1 MGTLRLRLALW
12 HALAL
17 SVILA
22 VFAALI
28 YGVVRDQLIRHHDAN
43 LTETARS
50 VERILSSEADCETL
64 TDAQRGELERL
75 GPLVLVHEI
84 GGERR
89 IFFQSADKRGLNA
102 LIGSKLDEAAIPGSG
117 RFEMLG
123 TQAQP
128 IRLYSEP
135 YQSRSGRFGL
145 IQVAQ
150 GLGEVPLPLASLR
163 LALLLMSPLAV
174 ALAALG
180 GYGLARRALSPV
192 AEVTRL
198 AREIEAGSLN
208 RRLPLPHAQDEIGSL
223 VTTLNQ
229 MIGRLEAA
237 FEAMGRFTADASHE
251 LRGPLTTMRGAIDV
265 ALAQP
270 REAAEYR
277 ETLLS
282 VGHDVDRLR
291 SITADLLVLARADAG
306 RIPIERAP
314 VRLDVLAAEIAETM
328 GGALLPDGV
337 QVAVES
343 SVPVVV
349 LGDERWLR
357 QLVFNL
363 VHNAVKFAGA
373 TKDKRQ
379 ALVRMTVSV
388 AAGRALLSVSDNG
401 PGIPE
406 DKIGHVFE
414 RFYRADPARTLGE
427 EEGSG
432 LGLSIAAWIASA
444 HQGEIRVENR
454 DEGGCRF
461 IVGLPLAAASIAKD
475 QQ

>member
-1 MGTLRLRLALW
+1 MGTLRLRLAIW

-28 YGVVRDQLIRHHDAN
+28 YGVVRDELIRHHDAN
-43 LTETARS
+43 LIDTVHA

-64 TDAQRGELERL
+64 TPAQRAELDRL
-75 GPLVLVHEI
+75 GPLVLVHEV

-89 IFFQSADKRGLNA
+89 VFFQSSDNRGLTA
-102 LIGSKLDEAAIPGSG
+102 LIGSKPDISSIPGSG

-123 TQAQP
+123 TEAQP

-135 YQSRSGRFGL
+135 YRSRTGRSGL

-150 GLGEVPLPLASLR
+150 GLGDLPLPLASLR
-163 LALLLMSPLAV
+163 WALLLMSPLAV
-174 ALAALG
+174 GLAALG
-180 GYGLARRALSPV
+180 GYGLARRALAPV

-208 RRLPLPHAQDEIGSL
+208 QRLPLPDSQDEIGSL

-237 FEAMGRFTADASHE
+237 FEAMRRFTADASHE

-277 ETLLS
+277 DTLLS
-282 VGHDVDRLR
+282 VGQDVDRLR

-306 RIPIERAP
+306 RIQIERAP
-314 VRLDVLAAEIAETM
+314 VRLDVLADEIAETLRSTSPP
-328 GGALLPDGV
+328 GSV
-337 QVAVES
+337 EVAVEAAS
-343 SVPVVV
+343 PILV

-357 QLVFNL
+357 QLVYNL
-363 VHNAVKFAGA
+363 VHNAVKFAGLRLEVA
-373 TKDKRQ
+373 ER
-379 ALVRMTVSV
+379 ARVHLTVC
-388 AAGRALLSVSDNG
+388 AGAGRAFLTVSDNG

-414 RFYRADPARTLGE
+414 RFYRADSARTQGE
-427 EEGSG
+427 QEGSG
-432 LGLSIAAWIASA
+432 LGLSIAAWIAST

-461 IVGLPLAAASIAKD
+461 TVSLPLGAA
-475 QQ
+475 

>member
-43 LTETARS
+43 LIDTARS
-50 VERILSSEADCETL
+50 VGRILSSEADCETL

-75 GPLVLVHEI
+75 GPLVLVHEV

-102 LIGSKLDEAAIPGSG
+102 LIGSKPDEAAIPASG

-123 TQAQP
+123 TEAQP

-135 YQSRSGRFGL
+135 YRSRGGRSGL
-145 IQVAQ
+145 IQAAQ

-180 GYGLARRALSPV
+180 GYGLARRALAPV

-208 RRLPLPHAQDEIGSL
+208 RRLPLPHSQDEIGSL

-237 FEAMGRFTADASHE
+237 FEAMRRFTADASHE

-306 RIPIERAP
+306 RIPIESAP
-314 VRLDVLAAEIAETM
+314 VRLDVLADEIAETM
-328 GGALLPDGV
+328 GSTLSPGGV
-337 QVAVES
+337 QVVVES
-343 SVPVVV
+343 SMPVLV

-373 TKDKRQ
+373 KPKDKPQ

-388 AAGRALLSVSDNG
+388 AAGRGLLSVSDNG

-414 RFYRADPARTLGE
+414 RFYRADPARTLGDQ
-427 EEGSG
+427 EGSG
-432 LGLSIAAWIASA
+432 LGLSIAAWIASV

-461 IVGLPLAAASIAKD
+461 IVSLPLVAA
-475 QQ
+475 

>member
-1 MGTLRLRLALW
+1 MGTLRLRLAIW

-28 YGVVRDQLIRHHDAN
+28 YGVVRDELIRHHDAS
-43 LTETARS
+43 LTDTARA
-50 VERILSSEADCETL
+50 VEHILSSEADCETL
-64 TDAQRGELERL
+64 TPAQRAELDRL
-75 GPLVLVHEI
+75 GPLVLVHEV

-89 IFFQSADKRGLNA
+89 VFFQSSDNRGLTA
-102 LIGSKLDEAAIPGSG
+102 LIGSKPDISSIPGSG

-123 TQAQP
+123 TEAQP

-135 YQSRSGRFGL
+135 YRSRTGRSGL

-150 GLGEVPLPLASLR
+150 GLGELPLPLASLR
-163 LALLLMSPLAV
+163 WALLLMSPLAV
-174 ALAALG
+174 GLAALG
-180 GYGLARRALSPV
+180 GYGLARRALAPV

-208 RRLPLPHAQDEIGSL
+208 QRLPLPDSQDEIGSL

-237 FEAMGRFTADASHE
+237 FEAMRRFTADASHE

-277 ETLLS
+277 DTLLS

-306 RIPIERAP
+306 RIQIDRAP
-314 VRLDVLAAEIAETM
+314 VRLDVLADEIAETLRSASPP
-328 GGALLPDGV
+328 GSIE
-337 QVAVES
+337 VEVEAPS
-343 SVPVVV
+343 PILV

-357 QLVFNL
+357 QLVYNL
-363 VHNAVKFAGA
+363 VHNAVKFAGLRLKVA
-373 TKDKRQ
+373 EKARVH
-379 ALVRMTVSV
+379 LTVC
-388 AAGRALLSVSDNG
+388 ADAGRALLTVSDNG

-414 RFYRADPARTLGE
+414 RFYRADSARTQGE
-427 EEGSG
+427 QEGSG
-432 LGLSIAAWIASA
+432 LGLSIAAWIAST

-461 IVGLPLAAASIAKD
+461 TVSLPLGAA
-475 QQ
+475 

>member
-1 MGTLRLRLALW
+1 MGTLRLRLAIW

-28 YGVVRDQLIRHHDAN
+28 YGVVRDELIRHHDAS
-43 LTETARS
+43 LTDTARA

-64 TDAQRGELERL
+64 TPGQRVALDHL
-75 GPLVLVHEI
+75 GPLVLVHEV

-89 IFFQSADKRGLNA
+89 VFFQSSDNRGLTA
-102 LIGSKLDEAAIPGSG
+102 LIGSKPDGTSIPGSG

-123 TQAQP
+123 TEAQP

-135 YQSRSGRFGL
+135 YRSRSGRSGL

-150 GLGEVPLPLASLR
+150 GLGDLPLPLASLR
-163 LALLLMSPLAV
+163 WALLLMSPLAV
-174 ALAALG
+174 GLAALG
-180 GYGLARRALSPV
+180 GYALARRALAPV

-208 RRLPLPHAQDEIGSL
+208 QRLPLPHSQDEIGSL

-229 MIGRLEAA
+229 MIARLEAA
-237 FEAMGRFTADASHE
+237 FEAMRRFTADASHE
-251 LRGPLTTMRGAIDV
+251 LRGPLTTMRGAVDV
-265 ALAQP
+265 ALSQP

-306 RIPIERAP
+306 RIPIERSP
-314 VRLDVLAAEIAETM
+314 VRLDVLVDEIAETM
-328 GGALLPDGV
+328 GTASSAGSV
-337 QVAVES
+337 HVSVEAS
-343 SVPVVV
+343 SPVLVP
-349 LGDERWLR
+349 GDERWLR
-357 QLVFNL
+357 QLVYNL

-373 TKDKRQ
+373 KPSDGPR
-379 ALVRMTVSV
+379 ALVRLSV
-388 AAGRALLSVSDNG
+388 CAEAGQGLLTVSDNG

-406 DKIGHVFE
+406 DKLGHIFE
-414 RFYRADPARTLGE
+414 RFFRADTARTQGE
-427 EEGSG
+427 QEGSG
-432 LGLSIAAWIASA
+432 LGLSIAAWIVSA
-444 HQGEIRVENR
+444 HHGEIRAENKQG
-454 DEGGCRF
+454 GGCRF
-461 IVGLPLAAASIAKD
+461 IVSLPLAVA
-475 QQ
+475 

>member
-1 MGTLRLRLALW
+1 MSGLGTLRLRLALW

-28 YGVVRDQLIRHHDAN
+28 YGVVRDQLIRHHDLN
-43 LTETARS
+43 LTDTARS
-50 VERILSSEADCETL
+50 VERILSSEADCEAL
-64 TDAQRGELERL
+64 TAVQRGELERL
-75 GPLVLVHEI
+75 GPLVLVHEV

-89 IFFQSADKRGLNA
+89 VFFRSSDKLGLNA
-102 LIGSKLDEAAIPGSG
+102 LIGPSPDPAAILSSG
-117 RFEMLG
+117 RFETLG

-128 IRLYSEP
+128 VRVYSEA
-135 YQSRSGRFGL
+135 YRSRSGRSGL

-180 GYGLARRALSPV
+180 GYGLARRALAPV

-208 RRLPLPHAQDEIGSL
+208 RRLPLPHSGDEIGSL

-229 MIGRLEAA
+229 MIARLEAS
-237 FEAMGRFTADASHE
+237 FEAMRRFTADASHE

-270 REAAEYR
+270 REAAQYR

-291 SITADLLVLARADAG
+291 SITADLLVLARADVG

-314 VRLDVLAAEIAETM
+314 VRLDVLASEIAETL
-328 GGALLPDGV
+328 GSAPAARPV
-337 QVAVES
+337 QISVDAPIPVIVA
-343 SVPVVV
+343 
-349 LGDERWLR
+349 GDELWLR

-363 VHNAVKFAGA
+363 VHNAVKFAPSSASNELGTQVHVEVTA
-373 TKDKRQ
+373 DG
-379 ALVRMTVSV
+379 
-388 AAGRALLSVSDNG
+388 GRGLLSVSDNG
-401 PGIPE
+401 PGIPAE
-406 DKIGHVFE
+406 KIAHVFE
-414 RFYRADPARTLGE
+414 RFFRADSARTHGGP
-427 EEGSG
+427 EGSG
-432 LGLSIAAWIASA
+432 LGLAIAAWIVSA
-444 HQGEIRVENR
+444 HGGEIRVENQ

-461 IVGLPLAAASIAKD
+461 TVSLPLPSD
-475 QQ
+475 

>member
-1 MGTLRLRLALW
+1 MSGMGTLRLRLALW
-12 HALAL
+12 HVLAL

-28 YGVVRDQLIRHHDAN
+28 YGVVRDELIRHHDAN
-43 LTETARS
+43 LTDTARS

-64 TDAQRGELERL
+64 TVVQRENLERL
-75 GPLVLVHEI
+75 GPLVLVHEV

-89 IFFQSADKRGLNA
+89 VFFQSADKRGLRA
-102 LIGSKLDEAAIPGSG
+102 LIGSKPDEGAIPASG

-128 IRLYSEP
+128 IRLYSAP
-135 YQSRSGRFGL
+135 YQSRSGRSGL

-150 GLGEVPLPLASLR
+150 GLGDLPLALATLR
-163 LALLLMSPLAV
+163 WALLLMSPLAV
-174 ALAALG
+174 GLAALG
-180 GYGLARRALSPV
+180 GYGLARRALAPV

-208 RRLPLPHAQDEIGSL
+208 QRLPLPHSQDEIGSL

-237 FEAMGRFTADASHE
+237 FEAMRRFTADASHE

-277 ETLLS
+277 EALLS

-314 VRLDVLAAEIAETM
+314 VRLDVLADDIAETL
-328 GGALLPDGV
+328 GTATSPGGV
-337 QVAVES
+337 QVRVES
-343 SVPVVV
+343 TIPVLV

-373 TKDKRQ
+373 KPKDKPP
-379 ALVRMTVSV
+379 ALVRLSVSGE
-388 AAGRALLSVSDNG
+388 AGRGILSVSDNG
-401 PGIPE
+401 PGIPV

-414 RFYRADPARTLGE
+414 RFYRADPARTLDE
-427 EEGSG
+427 QEGSG

-444 HQGEIRVENR
+444 HQGEIRVENL

-461 IVGLPLAAASIAKD
+461 VVSLPLAAAES
-475 QQ
+475 